1 MRNLTFSKFIIGCAV
16 MILLLGAVSLFSG
29 CTKNQAHVIA
39 SWSNDLK
46 QEYVIQDVDNRLYNY
61 QWFYDQYNACVATA
75 NNVKILD
82 GEERKGTLMVLNN
95 MISEYNSKSSQ
106 TINAALWK
114 AKDLPYQL
122 SLSDFGLSNR

>member
-1 MRNLTFSKFIIGCAV
+1 MKTLTFPKFFIGCAV
-16 MILLLGAVSLFSG
+16 MTLLLGAVSLFSSY
-29 CTKNQAHVIA
+29 TKRQAHTIA
-39 SWSNDLK
+39 VWGNDIA
-46 QEYVIQDVDNRLYNY
+46 QEYRTQDVDNRLYNY

-106 TINAALWK
+106 SINAALWK